1 MKFFQK
7 IKHRL
12 PKKDKVLEIRGK
24 LVFIGGEQVS
34 QGEMG
39 RLREDAR
46 RLKHSLLWEVFTE
59 RIHKEAYDIVL
70 KSEGEAAVSARMMI
84 HNIDVLDKT
93 LKALEKIK

>member
-12 PKKDKVLEIRGK
+12 PRKEKVLEVRGN

-59 RIHKEAYDIVL
+59 KIHKQAYDTAL
-70 KSEGEAAVSARMMI
+70 KSKGEAAVSARMMI
-84 HNIDVLDKT
+84 HNIDVLDRT
-93 LKALEKIK
+93 LQALEKIK